1 MNDLPDELKAA
12 HAQSRRPCRIALL
25 LALAVVSI
33 AHAADPLTVSFTSA
47 TKKPIGGQTL
57 WQVPAPSG
65 ASMVIKAAPNVLAQT
80 KNVTLTWKGFE
91 TTDQVFPTPPPGP
104 LSVLL
109 SASGQA
115 TVPIVFGKGSHKQ
128 WKLTACTKWQ
138 PPGNDHKIDDC
149 VYAWLEGVDQIL
161 SDAGKLIKI
170 VSPAHPGLLHN
181 WVKIPNSGNSI
192 GVSVRNDVLA
202 KSADKVVRLIYS
214 SESSGGWPGQEG
226 KTFPKTLS
234 LAGATSAGGW
244 VQKSEQLALDPNTG
258 EWLHIKACLT
268 LEYSGEVCSNNYAY
282 RLTYPA
288 VKPGLDKAQVI
299 DASKIPPLP
308 PQDSAAG
315 SQTGQS
321 GDLPVGKARTMAP
334 PPMLGVPA
342 VSQPGAA
349 ANLPQIQPAA
359 PTMAPVATPPAMQSG
374 RTAPSVSVP
383 GCSANPGVPGQFAC
397 ATAEAYAG
405 CERLRGAGSAG
416 VRACQNSGGRLR
428 R

>member
-1 MNDLPDELKAA
+1 MTDLPDELKTA
-12 HAQSRRPCRIALL
+12 HAQSRRPRRIAPL
-25 LALAVVSI
+25 LALAILSS

-91 TTDQVFPTPPPGP
+91 ATDQVFPTPPPGP

-109 SASGQA
+109 SPGGQA

-128 WKLTACTKWQ
+128 WRITACAQWQ
-138 PPGNDHKIDDC
+138 PPGYDHKIDDC

-161 SDAGKLIKI
+161 SNAGKLIKI

-181 WVKIPNSGNSI
+181 WVKIPNNGNSI
-192 GVSVRNDVLA
+192 GVSVHNDVLA

-214 SESSGGWPGQEG
+214 SKSSGGWPGQEE

-234 LAGATSAGGW
+234 LAGATSADGW
-244 VQKSEQLALDPNTG
+244 AQKSEQLALDPNTG

-268 LEYSGEVCSNNYAY
+268 LEYSGEVCSASYAY
-282 RLTYPA
+282 QLTKPKL
-288 VKPGLDKAQVI
+288 KPGMDQNTVI
-299 DASKIPPLP
+299 DPGKQPPLP
-308 PQDSAAG
+308 PQAG
-315 SQTGQS
+315 GGGQA
-321 GDLPVGKARTMAP
+321 GQGGKFPAGNARMMAP
-334 PPMLGVPA
+334 PPVLGAPA
-342 VSQPGAA
+342 ANPPGAA
-349 ANLPQIQPAA
+349 APSPPIQPAS
-359 PTMAPVATPPAMQSG
+359 PTMAPAVAPPAMQSG
-374 RTAPSVSVP
+374 RAAPTASVP
-383 GCSANPGVPGQFAC
+383 GCSASPGMPGQFAC

-405 CERLRGAGSAG
+405 CERLRSAGSTG
-416 VRACQNSGGRLR
+416 VRACQNNSGRLR